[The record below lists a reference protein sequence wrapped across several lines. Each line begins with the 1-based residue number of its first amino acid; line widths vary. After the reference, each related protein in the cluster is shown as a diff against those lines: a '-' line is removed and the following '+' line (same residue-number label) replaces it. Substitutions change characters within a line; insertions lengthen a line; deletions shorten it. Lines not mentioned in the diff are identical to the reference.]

1 MRERSDNMAI
11 RPLPPASAD
20 PLAGMLSR
28 VTEAHRREFWDQG
41 VTVVRQLI
49 SREWISYLEQAAEE
63 NRKIAAGEI
72 AESLRVDT
80 EHHSEA
86 FLFGNETWRYN
97 SRLREFIFDSDIAD
111 VAAFILESQEIR
123 LYEDIFIYKAAGTAT
138 PTDFHQDEPQL
149 GTTGRQVC
157 NIWFSLEPVSEASGA
172 LRIVPG
178 SHKGPQY
185 TPRMPE
191 GREDDAEEFAG
202 GPLPDPDREPER
214 FPIRSFDLDLGDAIV
229 FHPLSL
235 HGSRSQVLTR
245 PRRTFSLRFVGDDIR
260 WIKRRSAYH
269 TWVRDMPLATGA
281 PLNHPL
287 FPLLRS

>member
-1 MRERSDNMAI
+1 MPKRRDLTVDSTSVSSGVLHERMHP
-11 RPLPPASAD
+11 RL
-20 PLAGMLSR
+20 
-28 VTEAHRREFWDQG
+28 TEAHRREFWENG

-49 SREWISYLEQAAEE
+49 PHEWIPHLEQAAEE
-63 NRKIAAGEI
+63 NRRVAAGEI
-72 AESLRVDT
+72 DEGLFVDT
-80 EHHSEA
+80 EHHSEG

-97 SRLREFIFDSDIAD
+97 SRLREFIFKSDIAD
-111 VAAFILESQEIR
+111 VAAFILDSREIR
-123 LYEDIFIYKAAGTAT
+123 LYEDIFIYKAAGTAV

-157 NIWFSLEPVSEASGA
+157 NIWFSLEPVTEVSGA

-178 SHKGPQY
+178 SHNGPQY

-202 GPLPDPDREPER
+202 GPLPDPELEPER
-214 FPIRSFDLDLGDAIV
+214 FPIRSFDLDLGDAII
-229 FHPLSL
+229 FHPLAL
-235 HGSRSQVLTR
+235 HGSRSGVLER

-260 WIKRRSAYH
+260 WIQRRSAYH
-269 TWVRDMPLATGA
+269 TWVRDMPLSTGA
-281 PLNHPL
+281 RLEHEL